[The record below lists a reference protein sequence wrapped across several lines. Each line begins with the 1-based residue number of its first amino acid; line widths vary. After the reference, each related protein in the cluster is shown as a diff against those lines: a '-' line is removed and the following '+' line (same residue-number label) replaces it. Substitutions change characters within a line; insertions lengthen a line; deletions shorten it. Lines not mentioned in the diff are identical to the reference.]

1 MTKLLPIAVI
11 AVIGAFAGVIG
22 YLNIENHTEDQF
34 VLAQDVD
41 PANVTALMEKVNA
54 LGNLGKYEEAI
65 TYADKVLVMDQNHTG
80 ALNAKGYALG
90 NLGKGEEAITY
101 FDKVLA
107 INSSEPDT
115 ILFKGTVLASL
126 GKYEEAITYFDKVLA
141 IYPNDTNA
149 FSQKRMAQ
157 DELGK

>member
-107 INSSEPDT
+107 I
-115 ILFKGTVLASL
+115 
-126 GKYEEAITYFDKVLA
+126 
-141 IYPNDTNA
+141 YPNDTNA